1 MSENILWRLWYKVLL
16 GSDEELDAKVY
27 RPPTPDGTSRPFG
40 KLWLLY
46 FHALAHSEVEICRS
60 SSRMAKVLCELLPK
74 ATLPSVSISTSTR
87 TISQS
92 LLDISGTSAPSTA
105 SLPTPES
112 EIVEEPCCSLVFD
125 YSPNPMIAN
134 HHYSCSPIVS
144 ENILPPPKLVVVD
157 PTPNPTP
164 HPTPPSTPIVPSYL
178 HALKHGATEAL
189 TLTAKATVVC
199 SDSLKVPLLCVP
211 GHDIPM
217 HAQVGISSRQVN
229 LQSREL
235 EGFDGDEHHEY
246 PSNINTCLSG
256 GRYHFLSSPM
266 HALRF
271 SNVFLLP

>member
-1 MSENILWRLWYKVLL
+1 
-16 GSDEELDAKVY
+16 
-27 RPPTPDGTSRPFG
+27 
-40 KLWLLY
+40 
-46 FHALAHSEVEICRS
+46 
-60 SSRMAKVLCELLPK
+60 MAKVLCELLPK

-92 LLDISGTSAPSTA
+92 SLDISGISAPSTA

-125 YSPNPMIAN
+125 YSPNPMIEN

-144 ENILPPPKLVVVD
+144 ENILPPPPKLVIVD

-164 HPTPPSTPIVPSYL
+164 HPTPPSTPIVPSHL
-178 HALKHGATEAL
+178 HVLKHSSTEAS
-189 TLTAKATVVC
+189 TMIAKVTAVC

-211 GHDIPM
+211 GHDPPV
-217 HAQVGISSRQVN
+217 HVQVGISSRLVN

-235 EGFDGDEHHEY
+235 KGFDRDEYHEY
-246 PSNINTCLSG
+246 PSNISTCLSG
-256 GRYHFLSSPM
+256 GRSHFLPSPM

-271 SNVFLLP
+271 